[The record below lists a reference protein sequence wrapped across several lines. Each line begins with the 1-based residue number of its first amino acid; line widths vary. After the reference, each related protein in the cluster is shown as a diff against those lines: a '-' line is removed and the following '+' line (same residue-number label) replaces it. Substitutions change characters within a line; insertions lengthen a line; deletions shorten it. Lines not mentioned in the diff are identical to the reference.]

1 MRYRDPRKKLGGD
14 NIFFEEE
21 EFSRQKHRK
30 CSLIYDNGTQMVN
43 LHEIMARLLEMKLRQ
58 KNKNRMRKKSGR
70 PVGDQKRVNFG

>member
-43 LHEIMARLLEMKLRQ
+43 LHEIMARLLIE
-58 KNKNRMRKKSGR
+58 
-70 PVGDQKRVNFG
+70 